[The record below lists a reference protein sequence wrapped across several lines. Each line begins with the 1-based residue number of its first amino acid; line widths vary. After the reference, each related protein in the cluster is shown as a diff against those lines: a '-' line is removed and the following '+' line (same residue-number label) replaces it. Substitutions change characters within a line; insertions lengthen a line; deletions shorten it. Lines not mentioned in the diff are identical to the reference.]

1 MNFQEVY
8 NLSQFI
14 PQNSRYFDRFQTPE
28 GEGSNNSAEV
38 NRFSFCYSDLKFGWH
53 FIKSHEAEDISLGS
67 YVVDPALIRAYNF
80 ERYKVR
86 DMAVANAIAI
96 ETTMPHYYRNLIIAM
111 FFSPGMTLDRIA
123 QTVGFPREVIEIYEK
138 LFYNILD
145 RREEAAFIAQQV
157 YPETRAEELQP
168 DYMDNVS
175 YDALLKRSGYN
186 NGMEDLLFLAGFRS
200 DVISDGSQNLQEV
213 STRLETAIMNNANY
227 LVKTG
232 MINARNVVGIAAAKN
247 LLAAAK
253 HGGNEDTAEIGVGLS
268 PIGSVLMTEVL
279 RDHDE
284 VLTERLKH
292 TQEFREAELAQI
304 NELEHAEEEN

>member
-28 GEGSNNSAEV
+28 GEGSNNAAEV

-53 FIKSHEAEDISLGS
+53 FIKSHEAEDLRLGS
-67 YVVDPALIRAYNF
+67 YVIEPALIRAYNF

-96 ETTMPHYYRNLIIAM
+96 ETTMPHYYRNLIISM
-111 FFSPGMTLDRIA
+111 FFSPGMTLDKIA
-123 QTVGFPREVIEIYEK
+123 KTVGFSREVIEIYEK

-175 YDALLKRSGYN
+175 YDSLLKRSGYN
-186 NGMEDLLFLAGFRS
+186 NGMEDLLFLAGFRN
-200 DVISDGSQNLQEV
+200 DTISDGSQNLQEV

-253 HGGNEDTAEIGVGLS
+253 HGGNEDSAEIGVGLS

-279 RDHDE
+279 RDHDD

-292 TQEFREAELAQI
+292 TQEFREAELAHI
-304 NELEHAEEEN
+304 DELEQGEEEN